1 MTQLDIS
8 IVLEDNAKPS
18 EIKKILKN
26 IKGVVKVSTLKRAF
40 DTASKNKKTD
50 REWLEMVDMLQNSVD
65 PSNIDMT
72 DERTRYIMGER

>member
-1 MTQLDIS
+1 M
-8 IVLEDNAKPS
+8 
-18 EIKKILKN
+18 
-26 IKGVVKVSTLKRAF
+26 KVSTLKQAF

-50 REWLEMVDMLQNSVD
+50 KEWVEMVGMLQNSVN